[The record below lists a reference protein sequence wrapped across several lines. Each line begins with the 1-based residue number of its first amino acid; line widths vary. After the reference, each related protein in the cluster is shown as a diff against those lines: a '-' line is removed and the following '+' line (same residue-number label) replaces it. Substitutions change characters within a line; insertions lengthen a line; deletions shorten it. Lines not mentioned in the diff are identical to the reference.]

1 MNLKNFLI
9 IEDETDLS
17 AIILNMIEVFGAKGQ
32 IADNADKAM
41 KAIQLNNFD
50 YFIIDLTLPDKT
62 GLELYNDI
70 VEHNPDYRGKA
81 IFTSGLN
88 VSTELRRVLDEHGA
102 MFLAKPFTIEKFQNL
117 IKNLL

>member
-1 MNLKNFLI
+1 MDLKNFLI
-9 IEDETDLS
+9 IEDESDLS

-32 IADNADKAM
+32 VAENAE
-41 KAIQLNNFD
+41 KAIKIMQQSNFD

-62 GLELYNDI
+62 GLQLYNDI
-70 VEHNPDYRGKA
+70 VNQNPDYRGKA

-88 VSTELRRVLDEHGA
+88 VSDELKRVLDDDGA

>member
-1 MNLKNFLI
+1 MELKNFLI
-9 IEDETDLS
+9 IEDESDLS

-32 IADNADKAM
+32 IAENAE
-41 KAIQLNNFD
+41 KAIKTMQQNKFD

-62 GLELYNDI
+62 GLQLYKDI
-70 VEHNPDYRGKA
+70 VEHNPDFRGKA

-88 VSTELRRVLDEHGA
+88 VSDELKRVLVDDGA